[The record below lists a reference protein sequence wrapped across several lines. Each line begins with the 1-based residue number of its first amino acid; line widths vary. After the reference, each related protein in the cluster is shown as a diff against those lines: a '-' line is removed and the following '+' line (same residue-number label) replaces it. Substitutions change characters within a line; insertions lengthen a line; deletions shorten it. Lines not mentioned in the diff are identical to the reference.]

1 MKWDNVC
8 MNAYTNACLFVF
20 VASINLGGK
29 VNVLFT
35 CSEVMD
41 AAWPSSTASG
51 AEVCRHHT
59 LIILSQLPAASRVF
73 S

>member
-1 MKWDNVC
+1 MHIPVRLSVN
-8 MNAYTNACLFVF
+8 
-20 VASINLGGK
+20 
-29 VNVLFT
+29 VNVLHT
-35 CSEVMD
+35 CNDVMD

-51 AEVCRHHT
+51 AQVCRHHT